1 MGNAALN
8 AMAET
13 LKIAEENLPPMMITD
28 RIREKELLDAA
39 SGMDVMVAEF
49 KAVWVD
55 VEVEEETDDIIM
67 SAIFKLPP
75 YFESCHPFWKICA
88 ISSSVRFERD
98 PDGDKLLILFRF
110 PGIWESV

>member
-39 SGMDVMVAEF
+39 SGMDVMIDEF
-49 KAVWVD
+49 DAVWVD
-55 VEVEEETDDIIM
+55 VEVDEDTDDIIM
-67 SAIFKLPP
+67 SATFKQPP
-75 YFESCHPFWKICA
+75 YFESAHPFWKICDL
-88 ISSSVRFERD
+88 SSSVRFERD
-98 PDGDKLLILFRF
+98 PDGDQLLISFRF
-110 PGIWESV
+110 PGIWEIV